1 MVEVPTYHWA
11 DGKVEPVEVDE
22 TALGDEIRYRLLR
35 EAVLMYEA
43 RLRVGTHCTKTR
55 AEIKGTTAKPWRQK
69 GTGRARAGT
78 RKSPIWRGGG
88 VTHGPRPRDYS
99 YSLPRKALTVALRSA
114 LLGKLR
120 DAEVKGIDAIGL
132 EAPKTKAMAD
142 ALRNHLEIAG
152 SILVVLP
159 ETNDTAYR
167 SIRNIDKTRIR
178 LANDVS
184 AYDVLKYGTLVV
196 VGDALTRLV
205 ERVA

>member
-1 MVEVPTYHWA
+1 MVEVPTYHWSQ
-11 DGKVEPVEVDE
+11 GKVEPVEVDE
-22 TALGDEIRYRLLR
+22 TVFGDSIRYRLLR

-55 AEIKGTTAKPWRQK
+55 AEIKGTTAKPYRQK

-99 YSLPRKALTVALRSA
+99 YSLPRKALQVALKSA

-120 DAEVKGIDAIGL
+120 DGEVKGIDDIAL
-132 EAPKTKAMAD
+132 EAPKTKVMAD
-142 ALRNHLEIAG
+142 ALRNRLEIAG
-152 SILVVLP
+152 SVLVVLP
-159 ETNDTAYR
+159 DANDIVYR
-167 SIRNIDKTRIR
+167 SSRNIEKARVR
-178 LANDVS
+178 LAADVS

-196 VGDALTRLV
+196 VGDALTRLQ